1 MEKMKNYITAPV
13 TMTCKTCGRTLD
25 IAHFS
30 SIKGRYRR
38 HMCNHCR
45 WVNVILPSR
54 KRKIL
59 INSMKHQ
66 EEICSDNYEDMF

>member
-1 MEKMKNYITAPV
+1 MKNYITAPV

-45 WVNVILPSR
+45 WVNVILPSK
-54 KRKIL
+54 KRRIL
-59 INSMKHQ
+59 SDSEYRNAPING
-66 EEICSDNYEDMF
+66 DDYEDLF